1 MDPYA
6 LLNTNIPF
14 DENKLQLLEQVVN
27 VFYKT
32 SNNTEV
38 SLN

>member
-32 SNNTEV
+32 SNNAEV
-38 SLN
+38 TFN